1 VKVGETATFRCVGSG
16 IPTPTVGWY
25 DERGN
30 LLANG
35 TTLTR
40 ENVQSTG
47 RNPTFI
53 CIVSS
58 DAGRAQKVVKLTVYG
73 KLREFATIIIKS
85 WPQALSALIILF
97 FMFQMNRTWLKLTW
111 TILIIR
117 YPLMTEDA
125 SL

>member
-1 VKVGETATFRCVGSG
+1 M
-16 IPTPTVGWY
+16 PTVGWY

-30 LLANG
+30 LLATG

-73 KLREFATIIIKS
+73 KLRKFATIVIRS
-85 WPQALSALIILF
+85 WPQAL
-97 FMFQMNRTWLKLTW
+97 LT
-111 TILIIR
+111 L
-117 YPLMTEDA
+117 
-125 SL
+125 

>member
-1 VKVGETATFRCVGSG
+1 MGSG
-16 IPTPTVGWY
+16 IPTPRVEWY

-30 LLANG
+30 LLATG

-58 DAGRAQKVVKLTVYG
+58 DAGRAERAVKLTVYG
-73 KLREFATIIIKS
+73 KLRELALVYTILLIIIV
-85 WPQALSALIILF
+85 PRPPEIIIIIYSAYF
-97 FMFQMNRTWLKLTW
+97 R
-111 TILIIR
+111 
-117 YPLMTEDA
+117 
-125 SL
+125 

>member
-1 VKVGETATFRCVGSG
+1 MYVLVQIFNVFATVAPTISNPPEDAVVKVGETATFRCVGSG
-16 IPTPTVGWY
+16 IPIPRVEWY

-30 LLANG
+30 LLAIG

-58 DAGRAQKVVKLTVYG
+58 DAGRAERAVKLTVYG
-73 KLREFATIIIKS
+73 KLRELALVYHTLNDYC
-85 WPQALSALIILF
+85 PQA
-97 FMFQMNRTWLKLTW
+97 
-111 TILIIR
+111 
-117 YPLMTEDA
+117 P
-125 SL
+125 

>member
-1 VKVGETATFRCVGSG
+1 VCTLITIFVQTESSYRPAFCFHYTVAPTISNPPEDAVVKVGETATFRCVGSG

-58 DAGRAQKVVKLTVYG
+58 DAGRAQKLVKLTVYG
-73 KLREFATIIIKS
+73 ELG
-85 WPQALSALIILF
+85 
-97 FMFQMNRTWLKLTW
+97 
-111 TILIIR
+111 
-117 YPLMTEDA
+117 
-125 SL
+125 